1 MLQVTNVSLIFG
13 DRKLLNGVSFQ
24 AGYRDKIGLVGRNGA
39 GKSTLL
45 KIIAGLITPTAG
57 QVQKSGSSKLG
68 YLTQD
73 LPEAGDLTVKQAVL
87 ESLSEIKEIEDRY
100 QELQKLI
107 EVHAYESDT
116 EQYHDWID
124 EWTHLNEKL
133 SMVGADQADA
143 EIEKILKGLGFKQ
156 EELDRPLNTFSGG
169 WQMRVQMAKILIQ
182 QFDYLLLD
190 EPTNHLDI
198 ESIIWLE
205 NYLKNYPN
213 CVIIVSHD
221 KQFLDNITNRTL
233 EIELGNLYD
242 YKANYSKYL
251 ELRAD
256 RREKLEA
263 SFKNQGKVIAQKE
276 KTIARFMAKANK
288 TSMAQSMQKQLAKMD
303 RIELEEVDVKTMNIN
318 FQTVP
323 RSGEVVAE
331 VINLSKS
338 YDKKL
343 VLHAI
348 DLKILRGNRIAF
360 VGQNGQGK
368 TTLVKIL
375 ANSIHQTSG
384 VYQIGHNVAIGYYA
398 QNQADELHGNFT
410 VLQTMEQQSP
420 PEMRTKIRAILGAF
434 MFSNDDVDKKVT
446 VLSGGERARLALAIL
461 LLKPINFLILD
472 EPTNHLDMLSK
483 DVLKEALLEYTG
495 TLVVVSHDRDFLAG
509 LTDTTIEFRDHK
521 LKEYLGDVNYYLE
534 KRQVTD
540 LREVSLSS
548 KVSIDKIVEKSLNV
562 EEEKEKKKIQKLI
575 TTIEQKI
582 EKQEEE
588 CKGLEKIMGTSDF
601 YERPDYQLTVDK
613 YTKAKEL
620 LSDLNKEWEEQ
631 LNILDAI

>member
-1 MLQVTNVSLIFG
+1 MLQVTNVSLILG

-45 KIIAGLITPTAG
+45 KIIAGMITPTTG

-73 LPEAGDLTVKQAVL
+73 LPDAGNFTVKQAVL
-87 ESLSEIKEIEDRY
+87 ESLSEIKEIEIRY

-156 EELDRPLNTFSGG
+156 EELDRPLSTFSGG
-169 WQMRVQMAKILIQ
+169 WQMRVQMAKILVQ

-221 KQFLDNITNRTL
+221 RQFLDNITNRTL

-303 RIELEEVDVKTMNIN
+303 RIELEDVDVKTMNIN

-331 VINLSKS
+331 VAHLSKS

-343 VLHAI
+343 VLQGI
-348 DLKILRGNRIAF
+348 DLKILRGDRIAF

-375 ANSIHQTSG
+375 AKSISQTSG
-384 VYQIGHNVAIGYYA
+384 NYQIGHNVEIGYYA
-398 QNQADELHGNFT
+398 QNQADELHGSLT
-410 VLQTMEQQSP
+410 VLQSMEQQSP

-483 DVLKEALLEYTG
+483 EVLKEALLEYTG
-495 TLVVVSHDRDFLAG
+495 TLVVVSHDRDFLTG
-509 LTDTTIEFRDHK
+509 LTNKTMEFRDHK
-521 LKEYLGDVNYYLE
+521 IKEFLGDVNYYLD
-534 KRQVTD
+534 KRQVSD

-548 KVSIDKIVEKSLNV
+548 KVSIDKLSAIPLNP
-562 EEEKEKKKIQKLI
+562 EEEKEKKRIQKLI

-582 EKQEEE
+582 ERQEEE
-588 CKGLEKIMGTSDF
+588 CKNIEKIMATSDF
-601 YERPDYQLTVDK
+601 YEKSDFQMTVDK
-613 YTKAKEL
+613 YAKAKESL
-620 LSDLNKEWEEQ
+620 AVLNQEWEQQ
-631 LNILDAI
+631 LSILNTI

>member
-45 KIIAGLITPTAG
+45 KIIAGLVTPTAG

-169 WQMRVQMAKILIQ
+169 WQMRVQMAKILVQ

-205 NYLKNYPN
+205 IYLKNYPN

-331 VINLSKS
+331 VENLSKS

-343 VLHAI
+343 VLHGI

-375 ANSIHQTSG
+375 ANSIQQTSG
-384 VYQIGHNVAIGYYA
+384 NYQVGHNVAIGYYA

-483 DVLKEALLEYTG
+483 EVLKEALLEYTG

-548 KVSIDKIVEKSLNV
+548 KVSIDKIVEKTLNV

-582 EKQEEE
+582 EKHEEE
-588 CKGLEKIMGTSDF
+588 CKSLEKIMGASDF
-601 YERPDYQLTVDK
+601 YEKPDYQLTVDK
-613 YTKAKEL
+613 YTKVKEV
-620 LSDLNKEWEEQ
+620 LSELNKEWEEH

>member
-45 KIIAGLITPTAG
+45 KIIAGMVTPTTG
-57 QVQKSGSSKLG
+57 QVQKSGASKLG

-73 LPEAGDLTVKQAVL
+73 LPEAGDLTVKEAVM

-156 EELDRPLNTFSGG
+156 EELSKPLNTFSGG
-169 WQMRVQMAKILIQ
+169 WQMRVQMAKILVQ

-205 NYLKNYPN
+205 VYLKNYPN

-221 KQFLDNITNRTL
+221 RQFLDNITNRTL

-303 RIELEEVDVKTMNIN
+303 RIELEDVDVKTMNIN

-331 VINLSKS
+331 VEHLSKS

-343 VLHAI
+343 VLKAI
-348 DLKILRGNRIAF
+348 DLKILRGDRIAF

-375 ANSIHQTSG
+375 AKSISQTSG
-384 VYQIGHNVAIGYYA
+384 KYQIGHNVEIGYYA
-398 QNQADELHGNFT
+398 QNQADELHGNST
-410 VLQTMEQQSP
+410 VLQSMEQQSP

-483 DVLKEALLEYTG
+483 EVLKEALLEYTG
-495 TLVVVSHDRDFLAG
+495 TLVVVSHDRDFLTG
-509 LTDTTIEFRDHK
+509 LTKTTMEFRDHHI
-521 LKEYLGDVNYYLE
+521 KEFLGDVNYYLD

-548 KVSIDKIVEKSLNV
+548 KVSIDKISAILLNP

-582 EKQEEE
+582 ERQEEE
-588 CKGLEKIMGTSDF
+588 CKNLEKIMAGSDF
-601 YERPDYQLTVDK
+601 YEKADFQITVDK
-613 YTKAKEL
+613 YAKAKDVLML
-620 LSDLNKEWEEQ
+620 LNQEWEEQ
-631 LNILDAI
+631 LSILDAI